1 MLVWNKI
8 QIILNNLDF
17 EIEFKAWMT
26 NKNALIFHLKFGGLL
41 DGILGVGTSSLS
53 TL

>member
-41 DGILGVGTSSLS
+41 DGIMDVGTFSLS